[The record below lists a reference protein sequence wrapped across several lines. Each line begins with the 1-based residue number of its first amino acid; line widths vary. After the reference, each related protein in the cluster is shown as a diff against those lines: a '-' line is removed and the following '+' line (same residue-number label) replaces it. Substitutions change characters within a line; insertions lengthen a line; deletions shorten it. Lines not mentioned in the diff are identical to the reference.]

1 MTTTLETISPAN
13 PRMRLTS
20 PEVPGT
26 LGEESSPLT
35 QEHIFTNLRLRR
47 IVRENHNNTV
57 AQLSLMYYRPC
68 DLGLNGH
75 GTGGMPA
82 YERSFDKRG
91 GAIRDA
97 NDNSN
102 LLGTVGHMQ
111 ANIYDNENCGDHLDI
126 MSHYQLAPGATTS
139 LRTCCW
145 VRSPGDALFAIAGDD
160 TLVHIISLAWNREIR
175 VLRGHVAAIVD
186 LQPHPTDNRL
196 LASVGSDQTVRIWSF
211 KRATYFHPDGTHLFT
226 GTASGEVYRWSI
238 PDLNGKYN
246 GPLTFTIDD
255 SSLVMPGKKYAGSA
269 IDCIRFAKSNLVV
282 KNTSGR
288 IDYWDL
294 DSLSLIRGFNV
305 RHHGIIISRFDVSYD
320 DEYLCVG
327 NSRGKVYVYGLDSG
341 RIVSHLAHKRSVR
354 PVTCCLFSRD
364 CRSVIYAGEGGFLWR
379 YDYVDDETLAEW
391 EKPDESASDDS
402 SME

>member
-1 MTTTLETISPAN
+1 
-13 PRMRLTS
+13 
-20 PEVPGT
+20 
-26 LGEESSPLT
+26 
-35 QEHIFTNLRLRR
+35 
-47 IVRENHNNTV
+47 
-57 AQLSLMYYRPC
+57 
-68 DLGLNGH
+68 
-75 GTGGMPA
+75 
-82 YERSFDKRG
+82 
-91 GAIRDA
+91 
-97 NDNSN
+97 
-102 LLGTVGHMQ
+102 
-111 ANIYDNENCGDHLDI
+111 
-126 MSHYQLAPGATTS
+126 
-139 LRTCCW
+139 
-145 VRSPGDALFAIAGDD
+145 
-160 TLVHIISLAWNREIR
+160 
-175 VLRGHVAAIVD
+175 
-186 LQPHPTDNRL
+186 
-196 LASVGSDQTVRIWSF
+196 
-211 KRATYFHPDGTHLFT
+211 
-226 GTASGEVYRWSI
+226 
-238 PDLNGKYN
+238 
-246 GPLTFTIDD
+246 
-255 SSLVMPGKKYAGSA
+255 MPGKKYAGSA